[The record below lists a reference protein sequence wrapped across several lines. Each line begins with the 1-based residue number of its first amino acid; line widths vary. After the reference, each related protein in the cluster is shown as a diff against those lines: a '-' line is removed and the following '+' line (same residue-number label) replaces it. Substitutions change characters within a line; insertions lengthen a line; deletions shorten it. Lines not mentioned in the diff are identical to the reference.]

1 MAQQQEGQDLIVGE
15 SEVEICS
22 NERITVTNMT
32 EIADGWD
39 VVWQNAINIRKN
51 KEENNYDQ
59 IVSHV
64 EATSNAKLYSC
75 ATCTVRNKE
84 SRAKTIARGLLCRAR
99 EL

>member
-1 MAQQQEGQDLIVGE
+1 
-15 SEVEICS
+15 
-22 NERITVTNMT
+22 MT

-39 VVWQNAINIRKN
+39 VVWQNAINIWKN

-59 IVSHV
+59 IV